1 MRLFAK
7 IRRGFIISGKFKNY
21 LLYAFGEIFLIVI
34 GILIAWK
41 INDLNEIRK
50 NRIVEMKIYHS
61 LYEELNTNLK
71 VLNEGIVKYSGNI
84 NRLEATM
91 SYIGLAPEQITPGA
105 KDTIVHINY
114 APMVLL
120 DGALNSVINTSKF
133 EIIESDS
140 LKTLIANY
148 PTEIAE
154 FKITDSKINDI
165 VVNHLQPVLEKHL
178 ALVDILPQ
186 ENPKFNNLR
195 DFGQVSNYY
204 RLLNTKEYQNALV
217 DRLIQTEN
225 LLTQA
230 KKLRNRTQIMGIK
243 LRREL
248 GYPEEYLQ

>member
-154 FKITDSKINDI
+154 FKITDSKINEI

-186 ENPKFNNLR
+186 ESPKFNNLR

-204 RLLNTKEYQNALV
+204 TLLNTKEYQNALV

>member
-61 LYEELNTNLK
+61 LYEELNANLK
-71 VLNEGIVKYSGNI
+71 VLNEGIVKYSNNV
-84 NRLEATM
+84 NRLEATLN
-91 SYIGLAPEQITPGA
+91 YIGLSPEQITPGA
-105 KDTIVHINY
+105 KDTIVRINY

-154 FKITDSKINDI
+154 FKITDSKINEI

-204 RLLNTKEYQNALV
+204 TLLNNKEYQNALV
-217 DRLIQTEN
+217 DRLIQTEY

-230 KKLRNRTQIMGIK
+230 KKLRNRTQVMGIK
-243 LRREL
+243 LRQEL
-248 GYPEEYLQ
+248 GYPEENL

>member
-7 IRRGFIISGKFKNY
+7 IRWGFIISGKFKNY

-61 LYEELNTNLK
+61 LYEELNANLK
-71 VLNEGIVKYSGNI
+71 VLNEGIVKYSNNV
-84 NRLEATM
+84 NRLEATIN
-91 SYIGLAPEQITPGA
+91 YIGLSPEQITLGA
-105 KDTIVHINY
+105 KDTIVRINY

-154 FKITDSKINDI
+154 FKITDSKINEI
-165 VVNHLQPVLEKHL
+165 VVITCSQYWKN
-178 ALVDILPQ
+178 ILP
-186 ENPKFNNLR
+186 
-195 DFGQVSNYY
+195 
-204 RLLNTKEYQNALV
+204 
-217 DRLIQTEN
+217 
-225 LLTQA
+225 
-230 KKLRNRTQIMGIK
+230 
-243 LRREL
+243 
-248 GYPEEYLQ
+248 

>member
-225 LLTQA
+225 LLIQA
-230 KKLRNRTQIMGIK
+230 KKLRNRTQVMGIK